1 MMSFWI
7 IAGVMMAVVLAFLV
21 PPFLS
26 KRTGGGIERKQMN
39 VELYREQMSELD
51 LDLQSATLSPDQYD
65 QTKSELEQRM
75 LEDAAAPKSAP
86 QVKARPGYVVAGV
99 LALLVPGM
107 AIGLYLKLGSPQ
119 AFNGTIALQ
128 APPSMANVPAD
139 QMDMTIGKFVDRL
152 SARLKQS
159 PDDGESWALLSRSY
173 VALRKYPEAVDA
185 FQHATKIMKSD
196 ASLWAD
202 YADALAMAQGR
213 RLEGKPE
220 ELIQQALLVD
230 PNNGK
235 ALYLAGTVAF
245 NRKDFKTTIKHWE
258 KLRSLLPP
266 ASDSAKEISMA
277 LLEAKALSGDK
288 AALAQMR
295 AAARGGLDQIQ
306 PASAPSDKPAVAGA
320 SGTVSGV
327 VTISSE
333 MKAKLSPDAKLFVY
347 ARAVNGPKMPLAILN
362 KTASELPLKFSLND
376 AMAMMP
382 NMKISN
388 FEQVQIVARI
398 SKSGSAAPQS
408 GDLEGLSQP
417 VKVGSEELQVE
428 IDHVIP

>member
-1 MMSFWI
+1 MMAFWI
-7 IAGVMMAVVLAFLV
+7 IAGVMVAVVLAFLV

-39 VELYREQMSELD
+39 VELYREQLTELD
-51 LDLQSATLSPDQYD
+51 QDLQSATLSPDQYD

-75 LEDAAAPKSAP
+75 LEDAAAPKSFP
-86 QVKARPGYVVAGV
+86 QVKARPGYLVAGM
-99 LALLVPGM
+99 LALLVPGV

-128 APPSMANVPAD
+128 APPSMENVPPD
-139 QMDMTIGKFVDRL
+139 QMDMTIGKFVARL
-152 SARLKQS
+152 TDRLKQT

-220 ELIQQALLVD
+220 ELIQHALVVD

-245 NRKDFKTTIKHWE
+245 NRKDFQTAIKHWE
-258 KLRSLLPP
+258 KLRALLPP

-306 PASAPSDKPAVAGA
+306 PVSAPSDKPAVAGA

-327 VTISSE
+327 VSISSE

-388 FEQVQIVARI
+388 FEQVQIVARV

-408 GDLEGLSQP
+408 GDLEGLSKP
-417 VKVGSEELQVE
+417 VKVGSEDLQVE